1 MFLPINQYYA
11 NAPPQ
16 KPIEMRKKNRKYKNA
31 QSSGERDTANQE
43 EKSQVH
49 SASDT
54 TTASSDELIATSSVS
69 SSMNRSSENSNSN
82 RI

>member
-11 NAPPQ
+11 MAPPQ

-31 QSSGERDTANQE
+31 SGERDAANQDE
-43 EKSQVH
+43 ESQVH
-49 SASDT
+49 SAAAT

>member
-16 KPIEMRKKNRKYKNA
+16 KPIEIRKKNRKYKNA
-31 QSSGERDTANQE
+31 QTSGENTANQDE
-43 EKSQVH
+43 EIQVH
-49 SASDT
+49 SASVA